1 VEEVNITRQ
10 FVFPPGSSPSGL
22 LRRIR
27 QAGYTP
33 GSPAISR
40 GEALFLDTQDGR
52 LFKGQYR
59 LSIRRLQDG
68 RVWHLSGPSSESR
81 HPVADTTPFPSL
93 PSDSSGIPEQVKELV
108 GGRCLIPLLR
118 LKVVAWDTSLRDP
131 SGDIVALRIE
141 RFLAAPPR
149 GRWPKGVWP
158 HGLLTIRPLEGPS
171 DALLHL
177 AAYLRDRVG
186 LLPTEGDACQ
196 VALQALDLPEPGAP
210 IPARLRLC
218 ADDPLAAAARK
229 VVAQQIWKM
238 EANIPGTLEDADA
251 EFLHDLR
258 VATRRLR
265 SALRLFAEVLG
276 PKRCESLR
284 VELSWIAGH
293 LGAVRD
299 LDVFIQNLHGQAER
313 LGDGAAV
320 AGVLAEELDRRR
332 VPARSA
338 LVAALTSRRF
348 GALTRRLKAL
358 ASSSP
363 PRFPRGPQGV
373 PVSEAAPVL
382 LLKAQK
388 RVLKLGRTIGPASPA
403 TDLHRLRILCKR
415 LRYACEFFREA
426 FADPASGKDPVADF
440 IESMVRFQDCLG
452 EHQDAVVAIGRI
464 QELADAMVQRGA
476 LSPARLL
483 DLGSLIQVQREIAN
497 QRRDLL
503 LTLWRRFDKRSVRN
517 HLTELEPRSPAA
529 PRSGAVSAAG
539 GEGGTGSIGPT
550 QRS

>member
-1 VEEVNITRQ
+1 V
-10 FVFPPGSSPSGL
+10 L
-22 LRRIR
+22 
-27 QAGYTP
+27 
-33 GSPAISR
+33 
-40 GEALFLDTQDGR
+40 
-52 LFKGQYR
+52 
-59 LSIRRLQDG
+59 
-68 RVWHLSGPSSESR
+68 
-81 HPVADTTPFPSL
+81 
-93 PSDSSGIPEQVKELV
+93 ELA
-108 GGRCLIPLLR
+108 GGRRLIPLIR
-118 LKVVAWDTSLRDP
+118 LKVVAWDASLRDP
-131 SGDIVALRIE
+131 SGDTVALRIE
-141 RFLAAPPR
+141 RVLAAPPR

-158 HGLLTIRPLEGPS
+158 HGLLTIRLLDGPS

-177 AAYLRDRVG
+177 AAYLRDRLG
-186 LLPTEGDACQ
+186 LVPAGGDACHI
-196 VALQALDLPEPGAP
+196 ALQALDLPEPGAP
-210 IPARLRLC
+210 IPARLRLR

-265 SALRLFAEVLG
+265 SALRLFAEVIG

-284 VELSWIAGH
+284 VELSWIAGR

-299 LDVFIQNLHGQAER
+299 LDVFIQNLHGQAGR
-313 LGDGAAV
+313 LGDGASV
-320 AGVLAEELDRRR
+320 ADLLAEELNRRR
-332 VPARSA
+332 VPARAA
-338 LVAALTSRRF
+338 LVTALASRRCRD
-348 GALTRRLKAL
+348 LMRRLKAL
-358 ASSSP
+358 AFSSP
-363 PRFPRGPQGV
+363 PRFPRGSQGV
-373 PVSEAAPVL
+373 PVSGAAPAL
-382 LLKAQK
+382 LLRAQK
-388 RVLKLGRTIGPASPA
+388 RVVKLGRTIGPASPA
-403 TDLHRLRILCKR
+403 ADLHRLRILCKR

-426 FADPASGKDPVADF
+426 FADPTSGKDPVADY

-517 HLTELEPRSPAA
+517 RLAELEAPSPTAPDAGVASQSTEL
-529 PRSGAVSAAG
+529 
-539 GEGGTGSIGPT
+539 GGTG
-550 QRS
+550 